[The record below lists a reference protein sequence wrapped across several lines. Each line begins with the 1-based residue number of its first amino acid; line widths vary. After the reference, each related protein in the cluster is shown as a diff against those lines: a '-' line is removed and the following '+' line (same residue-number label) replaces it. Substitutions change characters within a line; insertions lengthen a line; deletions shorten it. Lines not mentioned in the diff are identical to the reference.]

1 MTKHR
6 NLIRKPFQKSLL
18 AQFAEVYPPL
28 AGGQVSLLGARRKDV
43 GMHKAAAVLLLIVF
57 SFLNSSCSPS
67 ITPEEAKVLVTL
79 DEIQRGVESNIDLD
93 RFEQLLNTASA
104 EIQNL
109 KQNSKNPPCFMSA
122 VTKCYASYEI
132 AGKAWKRMET
142 EQDAKRKEDME
153 MTLAFSLSFSRLNI
167 EKANKCYQ

>member
-1 MTKHR
+1 
-6 NLIRKPFQKSLL
+6 
-18 AQFAEVYPPL
+18 
-28 AGGQVSLLGARRKDV
+28 
-43 GMHKAAAVLLLIVF
+43 MHKVAAVLVLIMF
-57 SFLNSSCSPS
+57 SFMNSSCSPR

-93 RFEQLLNTASA
+93 RFEQLLNTANA
-104 EIQNL
+104 EINNL
-109 KQNSKNPPCFMSA
+109 KQNSKKNLCFMSA

-132 AGKAWKRMET
+132 ANKAWKRMEA

-167 EKANKCYQ
+167 EKANKCYK